1 MSQLYPDCD
10 PYGIADRLSEAERAP
25 ILRLRTVLEN
35 EITPLVAEYWEKG
48 EFPYQIAPSLYGLNL
63 MTPDEIEG
71 APRSLYHGFRIFE
84 LARTDASMATF
95 YTAQAGLFRTSC
107 RVGASP
113 EQFAELD
120 PKITSFETTGVFCLT
135 EPDHGSD
142 IAGGLATT
150 AERQGDEW
158 ILNGAKRWIGGALTA
173 DYLAVFARDVAD
185 GQVKAFL
192 VDREA
197 TGVTLEKI
205 YGKTAL
211 RMMQNADTAQAGLF
225 RTSCRVGA
233 SPEQFAE
240 LDPKITSFETT
251 GVFCLTE
258 PDHGSDIAGGLATTA
273 ERQGDEWILNGA
285 KRWIGGALTADYL
298 AVFARDVA
306 DGQVKAFL
314 VDREAT
320 GVTLEK
326 IYGKTA
332 LRMMQNADIT
342 LENVRVPEAQRL
354 QNCNSFKDVAAM
366 LRVMRSDVAWIAT
379 GIQAGAYEAA
389 LRYVRSREQFGKSLG
404 SFQLVQ
410 EKLARMLGNVT
421 ASLSMVSDLAEKQDR
436 GEYRDEDSA
445 LAKMWISLHM
455 RETVAL
461 AREVVGGN
469 GITLATD
476 VARFHA
482 DAEAVYSYEG
492 THEINAL
499 VVGAYEAALRYV
511 RSREQFG
518 KSLGSFQLVQEKLAR
533 MLGNVTASL
542 SMVSDLAEKQDRGE
556 YRDEDSALAKMWIS
570 LHMRETVA
578 LAREVVGGNG
588 ITLATDVAR
597 FHADAEAVYSYEGTH
612 EINALVVGR
621 SITGKSA
628 FA

>member
-1 MSQLYPDCD
+1 MSELYPDCD
-10 PYGIADRLSEAERAP
+10 PYGIADRLTEAERAP
-25 ILRLRTVLEN
+25 ILRLRTVLES
-35 EITPLVAEYWEKG
+35 EIKPLVAEYWEKG

-63 MTPDEIEG
+63 MTPDEIDG
-71 APRSLYHGFRIFE
+71 APRSLYHGFRILE

-95 YTAQAGLFRTSC
+95 YTAQAGLFRTTC

-113 EQFAELD
+113 EQFADLD
-120 PKITSFETTGVFCLT
+120 PKITSFETKGVFCLT

-142 IAGGLATT
+142 IAGGLAAT

-158 ILNGAKRWIGGALTA
+158 VINGAKRWIGGAFTA

-197 TGVTLEKI
+197 
-205 YGKTAL
+205 
-211 RMMQNADTAQAGLF
+211 
-225 RTSCRVGA
+225 
-233 SPEQFAE
+233 P
-240 LDPKITSFETT
+240 
-251 GVFCLTE
+251 
-258 PDHGSDIAGGLATTA
+258 
-273 ERQGDEWILNGA
+273 
-285 KRWIGGALTADYL
+285 
-298 AVFARDVA
+298 
-306 DGQVKAFL
+306 
-314 VDREAT
+314 

-332 LRMMQNADIT
+332 LRMMQNADIS

-389 LRYVRSREQFGKSLG
+389 LRYVCSREQFGKSLG

-421 ASLSMVSDLAEKQDR
+421 ASLSMVSDLA
-436 GEYRDEDSA
+436 A
-445 LAKMWISLHM
+445 
-455 RETVAL
+455 
-461 AREVVGGN
+461 
-469 GITLATD
+469 
-476 VARFHA
+476 
-482 DAEAVYSYEG
+482 
-492 THEINAL
+492 
-499 VVGAYEAALRYV
+499 
-511 RSREQFG
+511 
-518 KSLGSFQLVQEKLAR
+518 
-533 MLGNVTASL
+533 
-542 SMVSDLAEKQDRGE
+542 KQDRGE